1 MADITN
7 TAADVRA
14 LNGAIIRR
22 GMAGGSGYI
31 GNLVYLDS
39 MNGWKQADANA
50 SQGAAMGRGIV
61 VASGSDGKTNFAAG
75 DKIDIV
81 VFGPVDGFTGM
92 TPGGTVY
99 NSSTA
104 GAVADAAPSETG
116 DDWDFIVGWAESA
129 SVVFV
134 HPQTAVPSA
143 T

>member
-1 MADITN
+1 MADISK
-7 TAADVRA
+7 TAANVRP

-22 GMAGGSGYI
+22 GEAGGSGSI
-31 GNLVYLDS
+31 GDLVYLDGT
-39 MNGWKQADANA
+39 NGWKQADANG
-50 SQGAAMGRGIV
+50 SQAAAMGRGIAV
-61 VASGSDGKTNFAAG
+61 GQGAEGATTFADG

-81 VFGPVDGFTGM
+81 IFGPVEGFTGM

-99 NSSTA
+99 SSATA
-104 GAVADAAPSETG
+104 GAVADAAPAETG

-129 SVVFV
+129 TVLIV